1 MKTVFPAL
9 ALGMSALAVAGCEK
23 APEKPM
29 EQPMEH
35 DAAPAVE
42 TGIEGLTVSKAH
54 LMMPTVTGNPAGVFF
69 DLAYGGTEDLTLESA
84 DIAQSKGTMIHDVVE
99 KDGMKQ
105 MVPLGPLT
113 IKGGENV
120 SFAPGG
126 KHIMAMK
133 LDEAVA
139 PGSKVDVKLTFAGG
153 KTASFTADVMP
164 AGEMKM
170 EH

>member
-9 ALGMSALAVAGCEK
+9 ALGVTALALAGCEK
-23 APEKPM
+23 AQEKPV

-35 DAAPAVE
+35 EAAPAAE
-42 TGIEGLTVSKAH
+42 TGVDGLTVSKAH

-69 DLAYGGTEDLTLESA
+69 DLSYTGTEDLTLESA
-84 DIAQSKGTMIHDVVE
+84 EVSQSKGTMIHDVVE

-113 IKGGENV
+113 LKGGESV

-139 PGSKVDVKLTFAGG
+139 PGGKVDVKLTFAGG
-153 KTASFTADVMP
+153 KVASFTADVMP